1 MGGKTVRSDLGSEG
15 GDCVKRSMSLKM
27 LLRVAKRRA
36 VIGVSSLGLIGSL
49 VLSGC
54 GLGTAGGY
62 TPSGTLTGEVADI
75 SLDGASISVGSKNFT
90 EQILLG
96 KIAVVL
102 LQSAGAD
109 VQDLTNIPGSTSVRQ
124 AQLTGDVDLTLEY
137 TGTAWI
143 TYMGHTDPIPDSQEQ
158 YEAVRDAEKSNGLTW
173 YEPAEMNN
181 TYTMAVRRETAEE
194 YGVSSLDDMTKLP
207 EAEQTFCVDAEFQAR
222 NDGFIPMLEEYG
234 MDEPPSEQVS
244 IIDTG
249 AIYAALANGT
259 CTFGEVFFTDG
270 RIKALDL
277 VALEDPRGFFPKY
290 NMAPVVDSEL
300 AEQYPQLEDLFAP
313 VVADL
318 DNDRMQELNARV
330 DVDGE
335 DYGDV
340 AYEYLKDLGVVTDS

>member
-1 MGGKTVRSDLGSEG
+1 M
-15 GDCVKRSMSLKM
+15 KRSLTW
-27 LLRVAKRRA
+27 L
-36 VIGVSSLGLIGSL
+36 SSLGLIGSL

-75 SLDGASISVGSKNFT
+75 QLDGASISVGSKNFT

-96 KIAVVL
+96 KMAVVL
-102 LQSAGAD
+102 LQSAGAE
-109 VQDLTNIPGSTSVRQ
+109 VQDLTSIPGSTSVRQ
-124 AQLTGDVDLTLEY
+124 AQLTGDVDLTMEY

-143 TYMGHTDPIPDSQEQ
+143 TYMGHTDPIPDAQQQ
-158 YEAVRDAEKSNGLTW
+158 YEAVRDADRANGLTW

-181 TYTMAVRRETAEE
+181 TYTMAVRREVSQN
-194 YGVSSLDDMTKLP
+194 YGITTLDDMTKVP
-207 EAEQTFCVDAEFQAR
+207 EAEQTFCIDAEFQAR
-222 NDGFIPMLEEYG
+222 NDGFIPMLEAYG
-234 MDEPPSEQVS
+234 MSEPPSQRVS
-244 IIDTG
+244 IMDSG
-249 AIYAALANGT
+249 AIYAAIANET
-259 CTFGEVFFTDG
+259 CPFGEVFFTDG

-313 VVADL
+313 VIADL